1 MRPLPLLLSGLLMTS
16 IAHAGD
22 VPYAAYIGRIGDA
35 ERKISE
41 YNSESI
47 SQAFLDRQEVP
58 VSTATPP
65 VYTLKPGQSLSLL
78 YRFSK
83 RDSYDNPQPQHL
95 SFLTCAKKIRKVD
108 GKPIQFNDMEG
119 FTYSN
124 DQPNSNEDDVYLR
137 GLLGKFEPPLPVE
150 QAKSTHG
157 IWQFN
162 AQDIAAYAADAA
174 FSDDAN
180 LVAGKVLEFMCF
192 HDEKDPM
199 PFIVLRL
206 DATAVAQGETWDDK
220 NAREKSE
227 REAAAAARSNEA
239 LRQRQSDKQ
248 RDGAPM
254 ASSAASQQDE
264 GASAARTLRVD
275 EATLRRDT
283 ANARAQSAAD
293 ARNAAARE
301 RKAALEAARAARREG
316 GG

>member
-1 MRPLPLLLSGLLMTS
+1 MTS
-16 IAHAGD
+16 IAHAAD
-22 VPYAAYIGRIGDA
+22 VPYAAFIGRIGDA

-41 YNSESI
+41 YNSEFI
-47 SQAFLDRQEVP
+47 SQAFLDRQPVP

-65 VYTLKPGQSLSLL
+65 VYTLKPGQSLALL
-78 YRFSK
+78 YRFTK
-83 RDSYDNPQPQHL
+83 RDNYDNPQPQHL
-95 SFLTCAKKIRKVD
+95 NFLTCAKRIRKVD

-150 QAKSTHG
+150 QAKTTHG

-180 LVAGKVLEFMCF
+180 LIAGKVLEFMCF
-192 HDEKDPM
+192 HAENDPL

-206 DATAVAQGETWDDK
+206 DATGVAKGETWDEK

-227 REAAAAARSNEA
+227 REAAAAARTEEA
-239 LRQRQSDKQ
+239 QRQRQSDKQ
-248 RDGAPM
+248 GGGAPQ
-254 ASSAASQQDE
+254 AAAPAAQDAAATARTDRNAE
-264 GASAARTLRVD
+264 ASA
-275 EATLRRDT
+275 RREE
-283 ANARAQSAAD
+283 ANARAQAAAD

-301 RKAALEAARAARREG
+301 RKAALEAARAARRQG
-316 GG
+316 DD